1 MALEGC
7 CCLICGSCLED
18 QGGET
23 ERCLSRRA
31 QWYHSDRQGH
41 VTSLEKVLSLKQN
54 TPELPKDKRSQQR
67 ETPKEDI
74 HSSEEEGKSAVAPQ
88 VVASVLA
95 ALTHVALGTII
106 GLPGVILPQLTD
118 RHSSDL
124 YLGINQVALFGSLI
138 HIGGIFGSMVGGVL
152 NVHVGQRI
160 TLLIS
165 MPMTLVLWVA
175 LFFTNAVWLLLFLRT
190 LLGAVQG
197 LVGAASGNYV
207 VEISQKDIRGRLT
220 GFTDTGR
227 QVGFL
232 LVYIVGSL
240 DLTWREVMLVCGC
253 VTAIPPFIGFLF
265 MPDSPRWLVT
275 KGRLDEAR
283 KALSFF
289 RGPHYNCQL
298 EYDDIIHQFE
308 QTTNNKMGFMDQLH
322 QMREPSVFR
331 RLVFLV
337 FLMVAVQFTGNM
349 SIATYVVPIFQAT
362 NSNMNSYTS
371 AILIG
376 GIRVV
381 GTVISQL
388 VVDRMSRRFML
399 IGPCLACTA
408 TLLTLGGYFCAQ
420 NQGLD
425 ISNIGWLPLTALMVY
440 TPFVCIIQA
449 AITILRAEILPTSIR
464 AFSAAIVYV
473 FFFTGMFVATFTFP
487 AMVATIGEY
496 GAFWSYAAA
505 CLLIALVV
513 GHILP
518 DTSGLSLEQI
528 DDLFRYGKKHILQS
542 VDQKI
547 SSPKIP

>member
-1 MALEGC
+1 MANTKLLYIMGKHH
-7 CCLICGSCLED
+7 LVKKKKYID
-18 QGGET
+18 P
-23 ERCLSRRA
+23 
-31 QWYHSDRQGH
+31 HI
-41 VTSLEKVLSLKQN
+41 VLVRKF
-54 TPELPKDKRSQQR
+54 D
-67 ETPKEDI
+67 
-74 HSSEEEGKSAVAPQ
+74 HC
-88 VVASVLA
+88 
-95 ALTHVALGTII
+95 
-106 GLPGVILPQLTD
+106 
-118 RHSSDL
+118 
-124 YLGINQVALFGSLI
+124 
-138 HIGGIFGSMVGGVL
+138 GIFGSVVGGVL
-152 NVHVGQRI
+152 NIHLGQRI

-232 LVYIVGSL
+232 LVYIMGSL

-275 KGRLDEAR
+275 KGRLDEAQ

-308 QTTNNKMGFMDQLH
+308 QTTNSKMGFMDQLH

-362 NSNMNSYTS
+362 NSNMSSYTS

-425 ISNIGWLPLTALMVY
+425 VSNIGWLPLTALMVY

-449 AITILRAEILPTSIR
+449 VLTILRAEILPTSIR

-473 FFFTGMFVATFTFP
+473 FFFMGMFAATYTFP
-487 AMVATIGEY
+487 AMVATIGQY
-496 GAFWSYAAA
+496 GAFWSYAAT
-505 CLLIALVV
+505 CVLIALVV

-542 VDQKI
+542 KDHKI